1 MLHSVFS
8 SVSEK
13 LLNIK
18 EIQGFSQE
26 SITENGLR
34 RSHSSRVVIAQLD
47 GNDSTLSET
56 FDENIPVDENKIEV
70 RVTKRKKRELGV
82 KRRTYLKTIR
92 RVNNSDLSLYLP
104 NIAAYNH
111 RSVWKKYNSMVT
123 ELKEERIGI
132 GIHS

>member
-1 MLHSVFS
+1 M
-8 SVSEK
+8 
-13 LLNIK
+13 
-18 EIQGFSQE
+18 
-26 SITENGLR
+26 R